1 MFMKIAMNKGINTLT
16 VTDEELFIITDA
28 LEAWEEDTHQADLYN
43 ELIEAMTFTEDNIPD
58 EEDGFSC
65 ADFETSLDC
74 MMWANG
80 VQ

>member
-16 VTDEELFIITDA
+16 VTDEELFIIADA

-65 ADFETSLDC
+65 ADLETSLDC

>member
-16 VTDEELFIITDA
+16 VTDEELFIIADA

-43 ELIEAMTFTEDNIPD
+43 ELIEAMTFTEDNISD

-65 ADFETSLDC
+65 ADLETSLDC

>member
-16 VTDEELFIITDA
+16 VTDEELFIIADA

-58 EEDGFSC
+58 EEDCFSC